1 MKKIYLGMIMILAV
15 LYAVRFW
22 YVNSLF
28 PQEEYISTGMHE
40 IITNHGLEYRVEN
53 LELISAEEYAES
65 YGNTDTF
72 DAGETVAVT
81 TLKVQN
87 TSSKIKRTNL
97 LDFVLTKGSWSNGTD
112 LYSLYDMNGDTFDGT
127 IQPGEVQ
134 ELRIATCVNAEVAKL
149 HAGKEPWILRLSGW
163 PYRKEFVVSPENAG
177 D

>member
-1 MKKIYLGMIMILAV
+1 MKKIYLGIIMILAAV
-15 LYAVRFW
+15 YAVRFW

-28 PQEEYISTGMHE
+28 PQEEYISAGMHE

-87 TSSKIKRTNL
+87 TSSEIKRTNL
-97 LDFVLTKGSWSNGTD
+97 LDFVLAKGSWSNGTD
-112 LYSLYDMNGDTFDGT
+112 LYALYDMNGDTFDGT

-134 ELRIATCVNAEVAKL
+134 ELRIATCVNKEVTKL
-149 HAGKEPWILRLSGW
+149 LEDKSSWILRLSGW
-163 PYRKEFVVSPENAG
+163 PCRKEFVVSLNNAG

>member
-1 MKKIYLGMIMILAV
+1 MKKIYLGIALVLLA
-15 LYAVRFW
+15 LYAGRFW
-22 YVNSLF
+22 YVNALF
-28 PQEEYISTGMHE
+28 PKEEYISAGMHE
-40 IITNHGLEYRVEN
+40 VITNNGLEYSVEN
-53 LELISAEEYAES
+53 LELISAEEYAEK
-65 YGNTDTF
+65 YKNADTF
-72 DAGETVAVT
+72 DTGVTIAVT

-87 TSSKIKRTNL
+87 ASAEEKRTNL

-112 LYSLYDMNGDTFDGT
+112 LYALYDMNGDTFDGT